1 MPKNKTF
8 NPQQD
13 EISGIERKKIQKT
26 EIIDQKK
33 IFKVTPSGLDYALK
47 CKRCLWLSY
56 KGIKLDAFFPPI
68 FNAFDLIQ
76 KKFLITQSV
85 KLMSDAL
92 PDGRIMTELS
102 GFIGSS
108 TLKDKKGRSFIIR
121 GKTDLVIEFKTKP
134 KKYGIIDFKTT
145 NLNPSKIENY
155 KLQLESY
162 ATIFQNPNSKT
173 PKLSNIE
180 ELGLYLFEPKE
191 ITNISKKNC
200 NMKFE
205 TLYLK
210 GNRCHD
216 ELINRVTDIIDVFLM
231 QEPPEYNSACS
242 SCKFVTSLKKE
253 KYI

>member
-1 MPKNKTF
+1 MTH
-8 NPQQD
+8 
-13 EISGIERKKIQKT
+13 ET
-26 EIIDQKK
+26 

-68 FNAFDLIQ
+68 FNSLDLIQ

-85 KLMSDAL
+85 KLMSKTL
-92 PDGRIMTELS
+92 PEGRIMTELN

-108 TLKDKKGRSFIIR
+108 TLKDNKGRSFVIN
-121 GKTDLVIEFKTKP
+121 GKTDVVVEFKTNP
-134 KKYGIIDFKTT
+134 KKYGIIDLKTT
-145 NLNPSKIENY
+145 SITPSKIQNY

-162 ATIFQNPNSKT
+162 ATISQSPNSKT
-173 PKLSNIE
+173 PKFSNLE

-191 ITNISKKNC
+191 ITKIYEDSC

-210 GNRCHD
+210 GNRCHKD
-216 ELINRVTDIIDVFLM
+216 LIKRVTDIIDIYLM
-231 QEPPEYNSACS
+231 KESPEYNLNCA
-242 SCKFVTSLKKE
+242 SCKFVISLKKE

>member
-1 MPKNKTF
+1 
-8 NPQQD
+8 
-13 EISGIERKKIQKT
+13 
-26 EIIDQKK
+26 
-33 IFKVTPSGLDYALK
+33 
-47 CKRCLWLSY
+47 
-56 KGIKLDAFFPPI
+56 
-68 FNAFDLIQ
+68 
-76 KKFLITQSV
+76 
-85 KLMSDAL
+85 MSKAL

-108 TLKDKKGRSFIIR
+108 TLKDKKGRSFVIS
-121 GKTDLVIEFKTKP
+121 GKTDVVVEFKTEP
-134 KKYGIIDFKTT
+134 KKYGIIDLKTT
-145 NLNPSKIENY
+145 NISPSKIENY

-173 PKLSNIE
+173 PKFSNVE

-191 ITNISKKNC
+191 ITKISDGTC

-216 ELINRVTDIIDVFLM
+216 DLINRVTDIIDIYLM
-231 QEPPEYNSACS
+231 KSPPDFNLACA
-242 SCKFVTSLKKE
+242 SCKFVISLKKE

>member
-1 MPKNKTF
+1 MN
-8 NPQQD
+8 
-13 EISGIERKKIQKT
+13 EI
-26 EIIDQKK
+26 K
-33 IFKVTPSGLDYALK
+33 IFKVAPSGLDYALK
-47 CKRCLWLSY
+47 CKRCLWLSH

-85 KLMSDAL
+85 KLMSKTL
-92 PDGRIMTELS
+92 PDGRIMTELK

-108 TLKDKKGRSFIIR
+108 TLKDEKGRSFVIS
-121 GKTDLVIEFKTKP
+121 GKTDVVVEFKTNP
-134 KKYGIIDFKTT
+134 KKYGIIDLKTT
-145 NLNPSKIENY
+145 SITPSKIQNY

-173 PKLSNIE
+173 PKFSNIE

-191 ITNISKKNC
+191 ITKISDGNC

-210 GNRCHD
+210 GNRCHED
-216 ELINRVTDIIDVFLM
+216 LIKRVTDIIDIYLM
-231 QEPPEYNSACS
+231 KESPEYNLNCA
-242 SCKFVTSLKKE
+242 SCKFVISLKKE

>member
-1 MPKNKTF
+1 L
-8 NPQQD
+8 
-13 EISGIERKKIQKT
+13 EINMSQET
-26 EIIDQKK
+26 
-33 IFKVTPSGLDYALK
+33 IFKVAPSGLDYALK

-68 FNAFDLIQ
+68 FNSFDLIQ

-85 KLMSDAL
+85 KLMSKAL

-102 GFIGSS
+102 GLIGSS
-108 TLKDKKGRSFIIR
+108 TLKDRKGRSFVIS
-121 GKTDLVIEFKTKP
+121 GKTDVVVEFKTNP
-134 KKYGIIDFKTT
+134 KKYGIIDLKTT
-145 NLNPSKIENY
+145 SISPSKIQNY

-162 ATIFQNPNSKT
+162 ATIFENPNSKT
-173 PKLSNIE
+173 PKFSNIE

-191 ITNISKKNC
+191 ITKISDGSC

-210 GNRCHD
+210 GCRCHND
-216 ELINRVTDIIDVFLM
+216 MIERVTDIIDICLM
-231 QEPPEYNSACS
+231 EKPPEYNPVCVN
-242 SCKFVTSLKKE
+242 CKFVTSLKRE

>member
-1 MPKNKTF
+1 MS
-8 NPQQD
+8 
-13 EISGIERKKIQKT
+13 EE
-26 EIIDQKK
+26 K
-33 IFKVTPSGLDYALK
+33 IFKVAPSGVDYALK
-47 CKRCLWLSY
+47 CRRCLWLAY
-56 KGIKLDAFFPPI
+56 KGIKLDTFFPPI

-76 KKFLITQSV
+76 KKFLITKSV
-85 KLMSDAL
+85 KLISNAL
-92 PDGRIMTELS
+92 PEGRIMTELS

-121 GKTDLVIEFKTKP
+121 GKTDVVIEFKTKP
-134 KKYGIIDFKTT
+134 KKYGIIDLKTT
-145 NLNPSKIENY
+145 NINPSKIENY

-173 PKLSNIE
+173 PKFSNVD

-191 ITNISKKNC
+191 ITSITNETC

-216 ELINRVTDIIDVFLM
+216 ELINRVTNIIDIYLM
-231 QEPPEYNSACS
+231 KEPPDYNPACS
-242 SCKFVTSLKKE
+242 SCKFVTSLIQE

>member
-1 MPKNKTF
+1 MN
-8 NPQQD
+8 Q
-13 EISGIERKKIQKT
+13 E
-26 EIIDQKK
+26 K
-33 IFKVTPSGLDYALK
+33 IFKVVPSGIDYALK
-47 CKRCLWLSY
+47 CKRCLWLAY

-76 KKFLITQSV
+76 KKFLINQSV
-85 KLMSDAL
+85 KLISNTL

-108 TLKDKKGRSFIIR
+108 ALKDKKGRSFIIS
-121 GKTDLVIEFKTKP
+121 GKTDVVIEFKTKP
-134 KKYGIIDFKTT
+134 KKYGIIDLKTT
-145 NLNPSKIENY
+145 NISPSKIKNY

-173 PKLSNIE
+173 LKLSNVE

-191 ITNISKKNC
+191 ITNISNETC
-200 NMKFE
+200 NMQFE

-216 ELINRVTDIIDVFLM
+216 ELIDRVTGIIDIYQM
-231 QEPPEYNSACS
+231 EKPPNYNPACA
-242 SCKFVTSLKKE
+242 SCKFVTSLIKE

>member
-1 MPKNKTF
+1 M
-8 NPQQD
+8 
-13 EISGIERKKIQKT
+13 
-26 EIIDQKK
+26 DQEK

-47 CKRCLWLSY
+47 CKRCLWLAD
-56 KGIKLDAFFPPI
+56 KGIRLDVFFPPI

-76 KKFLITQSV
+76 KKFLLTQSV
-85 KLMSDAL
+85 KLMSNAL
-92 PDGRIMTELS
+92 PDGRIMKELS

-121 GKTDLVIEFKTKP
+121 GKTDIVVEFKTKP
-134 KKYGIIDFKTT
+134 KKYGIIDLKTT
-145 NLNPSKIENY
+145 NINPSKIENY
-155 KLQLESY
+155 KFQLEAY
-162 ATIFQNPNSKT
+162 ATIFEKPNSKT
-173 PKLSNIE
+173 PKFSNIE

-191 ITNISKKNC
+191 ITNISNKDC

-216 ELINRVTDIIDVFLM
+216 ELMYRITDIIDILLM
-231 QEPPEYNSACS
+231 SEPPEYNFACG
-242 SCKFVTSLKKE
+242 SCKFVTSLKQE

>member
-1 MPKNKTF
+1 MS
-8 NPQQD
+8 
-13 EISGIERKKIQKT
+13 EA
-26 EIIDQKK
+26 K
-33 IFKVTPSGLDYALK
+33 IFKVAPSGLDYALK

-85 KLMSDAL
+85 KLMSKDL

-108 TLKDKKGRSFIIR
+108 TLKDKKGRSFVIS
-121 GKTDLVIEFKTKP
+121 GKTDIVIEFKTSP
-134 KKYGIIDFKTT
+134 KKYGIIDLKTT
-145 NLNPSKIENY
+145 SINPSKIENY

-162 ATIFQNPNSKT
+162 ATIFEKPNSKT
-173 PKLSNIE
+173 PKFTDIE

-191 ITNISKKNC
+191 ILKISDGAC

-216 ELINRVTDIIDVFLM
+216 DLIKRVTDIIDIYLM
-231 QEPPEYNSACS
+231 EKPPEYNLACA
-242 SCKFVTSLKKE
+242 SCKFVNSLKKE

>member
-1 MPKNKTF
+1 MNQEKTF
-8 NPQQD
+8 
-13 EISGIERKKIQKT
+13 
-26 EIIDQKK
+26 
-33 IFKVTPSGLDYALK
+33 KVAPSGLDYALK
-47 CKRCLWLSY
+47 CKRCLWLSH

-85 KLMSDAL
+85 KLMSNAL
-92 PDGRIMTELS
+92 PDGRIMTELN

-108 TLKDKKGRSFIIR
+108 TLKDKKGRPFVIS
-121 GKTDLVIEFKTKP
+121 GKTDVVVEFKTEP
-134 KKYGIIDFKTT
+134 KKYGIIDLKTT
-145 NLNPSKIENY
+145 NINPSKIENY

-173 PKLSNIE
+173 PKFSDVE

-191 ITNISKKNC
+191 ITKISDGTC

-216 ELINRVTDIIDVFLM
+216 DLINRVTDIIDIYLM
-231 QEPPEYNSACS
+231 KKPPEYNLACA
-242 SCKFVTSLKKE
+242 SCKFVASLKKE

>member
-1 MPKNKTF
+1 MS
-8 NPQQD
+8 
-13 EISGIERKKIQKT
+13 E
-26 EIIDQKK
+26 KK
-33 IFKVTPSGLDYALK
+33 IFKVAPSGLDYALK

-56 KGIKLDAFFPPI
+56 NGIKLDAFFPPI

-85 KLMSDAL
+85 KLMSKDL

-108 TLKDKKGRSFIIR
+108 NLKDKKGRSFIIS
-121 GKTDLVIEFKTKP
+121 GKTDVVIEFKTNP
-134 KKYGIIDFKTT
+134 KKYGIIDLKTT
-145 NLNPSKIENY
+145 NINPSKIENY

-173 PKLSNIE
+173 PKFSNIE

-191 ITNISKKNC
+191 ILKISDGAC

-210 GNRCHD
+210 GNRCHND
-216 ELINRVTDIIDVFLM
+216 LIKRITDIIDIYLM
-231 QEPPEYNSACS
+231 EKPPEYNLACA
-242 SCKFVTSLKKE
+242 SCKFVHSLKKE

>member
-1 MPKNKTF
+1 MNQETV
-8 NPQQD
+8 
-13 EISGIERKKIQKT
+13 
-26 EIIDQKK
+26 
-33 IFKVTPSGLDYALK
+33 FKVAPSGLDYALK
-47 CKRCLWLSY
+47 CKRCLWLSHR
-56 KGIKLDAFFPPI
+56 GIKLNAFFPPI
-68 FNAFDLIQ
+68 FNSFDLIQ

-85 KLMSDAL
+85 KLMSKDL

-108 TLKDKKGRSFIIR
+108 TLKDKKGRSFVIN
-121 GKTDLVIEFKTKP
+121 GKTDVVVEFKTNP
-134 KKYGIIDFKTT
+134 KKYGIIDLKTT
-145 NLNPSKIENY
+145 SISPSKIQNY

-162 ATIFQNPNSKT
+162 ATIFENPNPKT
-173 PKLSNIE
+173 PKFSNIE

-191 ITNISKKNC
+191 ITKISEGSC

-210 GNRCHD
+210 GSRHQD
-216 ELINRVTDIIDVFLM
+216 DLIKRVTDIIDICLM
-231 QEPPEYNSACS
+231 EKPPEYNPTCA

>member
-1 MPKNKTF
+1 MS
-8 NPQQD
+8 
-13 EISGIERKKIQKT
+13 EE
-26 EIIDQKK
+26 K
-33 IFKVTPSGLDYALK
+33 IFKVAPSGVDYALK
-47 CKRCLWLSY
+47 CKRCLWLAY

-76 KKFLITQSV
+76 KKFLINKSV
-85 KLMSDAL
+85 KTISNDL

-102 GFIGSS
+102 GFIGS
-108 TLKDKKGRSFIIR
+108 TILKDNNGRSFIIS
-121 GKTDLVIEFKTKP
+121 GKTDVVVEFNTKP
-134 KKYGIIDFKTT
+134 KKYGIIDLKTT
-145 NLNPSKIENY
+145 SINLSKIENY

-162 ATIFQNPNSKT
+162 ATIFLNPNTKT
-173 PKLSNIE
+173 PKFSNIE

-191 ITNISKKNC
+191 ITNISNETC

-216 ELINRVTDIIDVFLM
+216 ELINRVTDIIDIYLM
-231 QEPPEYNSACS
+231 KEPPDYNPVCAN
-242 SCKFVTSLKKE
+242 CKFVTTLIKE

>member
-1 MPKNKTF
+1 MDLVSQSLEINMDQVKT
-8 NPQQD
+8 
-13 EISGIERKKIQKT
+13 
-26 EIIDQKK
+26 
-33 IFKVTPSGLDYALK
+33 FKVTPSGLDYALK
-47 CKRCLWLSY
+47 CKRCLWLTH

-76 KKFLITQSV
+76 KKFLITQTV
-85 KLMSDAL
+85 KLMSSTL

-102 GFIGSS
+102 GLIGSS
-108 TLKDKKGRSFIIR
+108 TLEDKKGRPFIIS
-121 GKTDLVIEFKTKP
+121 GKTDVVVEFKTSP
-134 KKYGIIDFKTT
+134 KKYGIIDLKTT
-145 NLNPSKIENY
+145 NISPSKIENY

-180 ELGLYLFEPKE
+180 ELGLYLFEPKK
-191 ITNISKKNC
+191 ITKISDGAC

-210 GNRCHD
+210 GNRCHED
-216 ELINRVTDIIDVFLM
+216 LINRVTDIIDIYRM
-231 QEPPEYNSACS
+231 EKPPDYNLACS

>member
-1 MPKNKTF
+1 MS
-8 NPQQD
+8 
-13 EISGIERKKIQKT
+13 EAI
-26 EIIDQKK
+26 
-33 IFKVTPSGLDYALK
+33 IFKVAPSGLDYALK

-85 KLMSDAL
+85 KLMSKDL

-108 TLKDKKGRSFIIR
+108 TLKDKKGRSFVIS
-121 GKTDLVIEFKTKP
+121 GKTDIVIEFKTSP
-134 KKYGIIDFKTT
+134 KKYGIIDLKTT
-145 NLNPSKIENY
+145 SINPSKIENY

-162 ATIFQNPNSKT
+162 ATIFEKPNSKT
-173 PKLSNIE
+173 PKFTDIE

-191 ITNISKKNC
+191 ILKISDGAC

-210 GNRCHD
+210 GNRCHND
-216 ELINRVTDIIDVFLM
+216 LIKRITDIIDIYLM
-231 QEPPEYNSACS
+231 EKPPEYNLACA
-242 SCKFVTSLKKE
+242 SCKFVNSLKKE

>member
-1 MPKNKTF
+1 M
-8 NPQQD
+8 
-13 EISGIERKKIQKT
+13 
-26 EIIDQKK
+26 DQEK
-33 IFKVTPSGLDYALK
+33 IFKVAPSGLDYALK

-85 KLMSDAL
+85 KLMSKNL
-92 PDGRIMTELS
+92 PEGRIMTELN

-108 TLKDKKGRSFIIR
+108 TLKDEKGRSFVIS
-121 GKTDLVIEFKTKP
+121 GKTDVVVEFKTNP
-134 KKYGIIDFKTT
+134 KKYGIIDLKTT
-145 NLNPSKIENY
+145 SITPSKIQNY

-162 ATIFQNPNSKT
+162 ATIFQNPNLKT
-173 PKLSNIE
+173 PKFSNIE

-191 ITNISKKNC
+191 ITKISKGSC

-216 ELINRVTDIIDVFLM
+216 DLIKRITDIIDICLM
-231 QEPPEYNSACS
+231 EKPPEYNSACA
-242 SCKFVTSLKKE
+242 SCKFVISLKKE